1 VVTLAVVEAAQAL
14 ARDMLTTAGVADVG
28 PHPLELRIKWPN
40 DVYGRGLKVGG
51 VLCGSTHSD
60 GFFRVTVGVGL
71 NATNAEPTTCVAA
84 LIQAAAAAAGAPP
97 GALLPLSRE
106 ALLAAV
112 MGRYEALEAR
122 FVGEGGF
129 EGLRESYLSHW
140 LHTGQQVTL
149 LEPPHAEVR
158 LTIRG
163 LARSGYLLAEDERGG
178 LCELHPDGNSL
189 DFWKGLIRRKVS
201 V

>member
-1 VVTLAVVEAAQAL
+1 MVTLAVVEAAQEVARLAL
-14 ARDMLTTAGVADVG
+14 LSAGCAEVG

-60 GFFRVTVGVGL
+60 GFFRVSVGVGL
-71 NATNAEPTTCVAA
+71 NATNREPTTCLSALIEAAA
-84 LIQAAAAAAGAPP
+84 LAAGAAPERLP
-97 GALLPLSRE
+97 PLSRE

-129 EGLRESYLSHW
+129 EGLREAYLSHW

-149 LEPPHAEVR
+149 LEPPQAEVR

-189 DFWKGLIRRKVS
+189 DFWKGLIRRKVI
-201 V
+201 